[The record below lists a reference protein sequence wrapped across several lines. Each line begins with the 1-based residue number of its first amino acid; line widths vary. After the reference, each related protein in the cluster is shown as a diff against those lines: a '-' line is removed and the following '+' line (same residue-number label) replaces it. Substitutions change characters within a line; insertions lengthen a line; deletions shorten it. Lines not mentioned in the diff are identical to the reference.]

1 MRYEDADIFQ
11 FDHFLCVEMRDHIFG
26 LGMISLLFNRFERA
40 IKHIMET
47 YVDYTVAD
55 LLFDNASNVHR
66 AKAIR
71 ALVKAKERD
80 TNVSGHVEHLL
91 TYFAICV
98 ENRNVLMHSSEDWA
112 GDKSAASTGR
122 LSLRKT
128 SRSGGAQFFQLELED
143 IKRVFA
149 DMLAGTKYCID
160 VYDIIKKLKSGPLE
174 KPVLP
179 DRLSPHRYD
188 TIG

>member
-1 MRYEDADIFQ
+1 VQ
-11 FDHFLCVEMRDHIFG
+11 
-26 LGMISLLFNRFERA
+26 
-40 IKHIMET
+40 
-47 YVDYTVAD
+47 
-55 LLFDNASNVHR
+55 R

-71 ALVKAKERD
+71 ALVKAKELD
-80 TNVSGHVEHLL
+80 ANVSGHVEHLL

-112 GDKSAASTGR
+112 GDNATASTGR
-122 LSLRKT
+122 LSIRKT
-128 SRSGGAQFFQLELED
+128 SRSGGGQFFQLELED

-149 DMLAGTKYCID
+149 DMMAGTKYCID
-160 VYDIIKKLKSGPLE
+160 VHDTIKKLKSGHLE

-188 TIG
+188 EIG